1 MLVRE
6 LSMTPSS
13 PAPRYTLVFK
23 NGQVLRHQDSLDLAQ
38 FRSDGRLAKVL
49 CESLPQE
56 ASCVHSQAA
65 PGPTPAHSGWFFL
78 IC

>member
-1 MLVRE
+1 
-6 LSMTPSS
+6 MTPSS

-56 ASCVHSQAA
+56 AY
-65 PGPTPAHSGWFFL
+65 
-78 IC
+78 